1 LPPGQFG
8 KLTDEQCD
16 PPKSRIGR
24 FLMVIFLAAT
34 SVIAG
39 DYEVLGLAS
48 DGRHYFWI
56 FFFGLHGMSSR

>member
-1 LPPGQFG
+1 MMENL
-8 KLTDEQCD
+8 
-16 PPKSRIGR
+16 
-24 FLMVIFLAAT
+24 LAAT

-56 FFFGLHGMSSR
+56 FFVGLHGYEFPVGAFVGAACRSFSIR